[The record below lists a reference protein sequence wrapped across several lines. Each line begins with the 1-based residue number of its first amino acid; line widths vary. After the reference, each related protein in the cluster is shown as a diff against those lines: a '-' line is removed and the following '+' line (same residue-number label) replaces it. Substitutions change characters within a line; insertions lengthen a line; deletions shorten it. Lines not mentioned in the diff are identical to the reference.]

1 MTIDEILA
9 NNEKYEKEK
18 SEFLSSVK
26 KKVECNVS
34 ENKLLTNIVNM
45 SGMNLIII
53 SIRLKRMN

>member
-26 KKVECNVS
+26 K
-34 ENKLLTNIVNM
+34 
-45 SGMNLIII
+45 NLIVMLVKINYWQT
-53 SIRLKRMN
+53 L